1 MLPKKKNKN
10 KKVTKSE
17 YWALAPVN
25 TMQARAGVLV
35 SD

>member
-10 KKVTKSE
+10 KKVKKSE
-17 YWALAPVN
+17 YWALASVN
-25 TMQARAGVLV
+25 TMQARAGVPV